1 MAELK
6 AGEAAYGID
15 SATGITDAGAVDPK
29 VLSIAADELN
39 ELKDVAVFHKGMLS
53 KHDAAVSDAA
63 RLFFDAIDANENG
76 LLDQQEILNATQD
89 AAIIELIR
97 AQPSP
102 S

>member
-1 MAELK
+1 
-6 AGEAAYGID
+6 
-15 SATGITDAGAVDPK
+15 
-29 VLSIAADELN
+29 
-39 ELKDVAVFHKGMLS
+39 MLS

-63 RLFFDAIDANENG
+63 RLFFDASDANENG

>member
-39 ELKDVAVFHKGMLS
+39 EL
-53 KHDAAVSDAA
+53 
-63 RLFFDAIDANENG
+63 
-76 LLDQQEILNATQD
+76 
-89 AAIIELIR
+89 
-97 AQPSP
+97 
-102 S
+102 